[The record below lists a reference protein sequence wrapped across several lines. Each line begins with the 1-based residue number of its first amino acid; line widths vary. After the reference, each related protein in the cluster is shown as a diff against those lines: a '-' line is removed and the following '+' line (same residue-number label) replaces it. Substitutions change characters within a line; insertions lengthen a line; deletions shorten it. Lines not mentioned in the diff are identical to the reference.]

1 MVIQV
6 IILGIVCCYPAKLLY
21 NKLRISQ
28 VPEIDVPVDVWPQR
42 KKGEMLLI
50 PWRSELTE
58 NDHMSVIVIDELED
72 NYYRVRTL
80 HEPPHIF
87 SVHASSLHLRT
98 DIFGN
103 ENILTDCGKI
113 TKTERYISPR

>member
-1 MVIQV
+1 MIIQI
-6 IILGIVCCYPAKLLY
+6 IILGIVCGYAAKLLY
-21 NKLRISQ
+21 NKMRVPQ
-28 VPEIDVPVDVWPQR
+28 VVDAPVNVWPRR
-42 KKGEMLLI
+42 KKGEVLLI
-50 PWRSELTE
+50 PWKSSLKAD
-58 NDHMSVIVIDELED
+58 DHMAVVVIDELED
-72 NYYRVRTL
+72 DYYRVRTL

-113 TKTERYISPR
+113 TKTERYISPQ